1 MKFVYSRRY
10 ISTSLSF
17 REINEKDN
25 NCNDF
30 FEYEIDRIFFIN
42 DFIQCEKARNNFLV
56 YTCIKC

>member
-10 ISTSLSF
+10 MSTSLSF

-30 FEYEIDRIFFIN
+30 F
-42 DFIQCEKARNNFLV
+42 
-56 YTCIKC
+56 